1 MVISMI
7 VHEVKIG
14 KTFNTSTDTQKHR
27 VVYVCSA
34 DSDLKY
40 RDMLVYG
47 RHRWELYTNGSLDF
61 STCDRVNLTE
71 EKWKQGVIEKISNA
85 DGVMILVSE
94 NTATDGNALWQIDC
108 ALSNKVP
115 IVGVDIRDRFEG
127 EIPKKLQGRMTRY
140 GWEWFAEFINRL

>member
-1 MVISMI
+1 MI
-7 VHEVKIG
+7 VHEVKVG
-14 KTFNTSTDTQKHR
+14 KTFNRSKQTDKHR

-61 STCDRVNLTE
+61 TTHDRGDMSE
-71 EKWKQGVIEKISNA
+71 EKWKQGIAEKISNA
-85 DGVMILVSE
+85 DGVMMLVSE
-94 NTATDGNALWQIDC
+94 NTVMDENALWQINC

-115 IVGVDIRDRFEG
+115 IAGVDIRDRFEG
-127 EIPKKLQGRMTRY
+127 KIPEKLHGKMTRY